1 MGGRYQRVNVSSS
14 GVQQVNVTQRK
25 ALGAST
31 AVYNASLVDKPI
43 AELATWALRLKR
55 LSGKRQP
62 AC

>member
-55 LSGKRQP
+55 LS
-62 AC
+62 

>member
-25 ALGAST
+25 TLGAST

-55 LSGKRQP
+55 LS
-62 AC
+62 